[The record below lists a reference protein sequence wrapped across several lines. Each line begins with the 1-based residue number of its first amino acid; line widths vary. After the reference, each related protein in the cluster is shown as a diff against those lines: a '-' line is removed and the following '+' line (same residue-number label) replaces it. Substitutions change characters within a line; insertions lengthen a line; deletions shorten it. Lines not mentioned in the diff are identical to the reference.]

1 MTCGGL
7 AAFCLMPQGGIA
19 PNRMIG
25 PWINNESQR
34 LVVALGPKRQEGPR
48 LDMSMFVVGLA
59 IILLLVCFSV
69 VLPVSGR
76 TSDRV
81 AITIA
86 YGGLAILFFFLQR
99 EYRPRADQLGL
110 RLTTLTRLRVLLW
123 ATGGIAFTAV
133 ELGLMYGFA
142 RFVLSTLPQHHV
154 WTIGLQP
161 LDRLVRRPFDL
172 LIPIVAG
179 PVLEELLFRGYL
191 YLVFRQNWG
200 PRRAALVSSA
210 LFSIVHLPT
219 APLVAISFF
228 ASLIYVYLNNKARS
242 LAPSVAAHASYN
254 AVLWLLKSNLT

>member
-1 MTCGGL
+1 
-7 AAFCLMPQGGIA
+7 
-19 PNRMIG
+19 MIG

-34 LVVALGPKRQEGPR
+34 LVAALGSEQREGPK

-59 IILLLVCFSV
+59 IIVLLMCFSV

-81 AITIA
+81 AITIQ
-86 YGGLAILFFFLQR
+86 YGGLAMLFFFLQG

-110 RLTTLTRLRVLLW
+110 RLATLARRRVLLW
-123 ATGGIAFTAV
+123 ASGGIAFTAV

-142 RFVLSTLPQHHV
+142 ELVLSTLPRHHV
-154 WTIGLQP
+154 FSVNLSLP
-161 LDRLVRRPFDL
+161 NLFEHPFDL
-172 LIPIVAG
+172 LITALVGPI
-179 PVLEELLFRGYL
+179 LEELLFRGYL

-210 LFSIVHLPT
+210 LFSVVHLPMVF
-219 APLVAISFF
+219 LVVISFF
-228 ASLIYVYLNNKARS
+228 VSLIYLYLNNKAKS
-242 LAPSVAAHASYN
+242 LAPSVAAHSSYN